1 MSVPAVFAAP
11 RAFTPRALAVRLCA
25 LVGLLALAACETAP
39 PDPQF
44 ARLTYAHKP
53 KIQLDVADIVIR
65 QDYQPPMARPN
76 VDHLFPVRPSEAAM
90 QWAEDRLVAAG
101 DSGSATYV
109 VTDASAVVEN
119 LETDQSLRDYFTTEQ
134 SERYRA
140 NVAVKLMVEKPS
152 RSGEITVTAERG
164 TTVPEDSSVNDRRR
178 TWHRMTEQLMDDLNR
193 ELEST
198 LRDRLGNWVI
208 N

>member
-11 RAFTPRALAVRLCA
+11 RAFAPRALAVRLCA
-25 LVGLLALAACETAP
+25 LIGLLALAACETAP

-44 ARLTYAHKP
+44 ARLTYAHRP
-53 KIQLDVADIVIR
+53 NIQLDVADIVIR
-65 QDYQPPMARPN
+65 QDYKPPMERPN
-76 VDHLFPVRPSEAAM
+76 VDHLFPVRPSDAAM
-90 QWAEDRLVAAG
+90 QWAQDRLVAAG
-101 DSGSATYV
+101 DSGTATYV
-109 VTDASAVVEN
+109 VTDASAIVEN
-119 LETDQSLRDYFTTEQ
+119 LDTDQSLRDYFTTEQ

-140 NVAVKLMVEKPS
+140 SVAVKLLVEKPS
-152 RSGEITVTAERG
+152 RSGNITVTAERG

-178 TWHRMTEQLMDDLNR
+178 TWHRMTEQLMDDLDR